1 MSTLHQRL
9 LPRSPQARR
18 MLALAILVTVIVLP
32 IMAIAALAWT
42 GHRHYDDATF
52 KMTRQLKS
60 QSSANAARP
69 QLLETVELL
78 KGKDIKKY
86 FLKGG
91 TPALAGAELQE
102 VVKAIAEQNSGRVL
116 SVQSLPHKDADGYR
130 QLSASVQMSVSVPN
144 LRTILYTLE
153 SKEPYIFVDG
163 LKITSQAGFGFKP
176 APGAPEV
183 EHFVQ
188 MDVTGIAPLAVV
200 DVPASTSPASAGKAS
215 TNAETR
221 KPVGGKT

>member
-1 MSTLHQRL
+1 MSTLRQRL
-9 LPRSPQARR
+9 SPRGRR
-18 MLALAILVTVIVLP
+18 LLAIGILAAIILLP
-32 IMAIAALAWT
+32 IAGIAALAWT
-42 GHRHYDDATF
+42 GHRHYDDALF

-69 QLLETVELL
+69 QMLETVELL

-102 VVKAIAEQNSGRVL
+102 LVKSIAEQNSGRVL

-130 QLSASVQMSVSVPN
+130 QLSATVQMSVSVPN
-144 LRTILYTLE
+144 LRSILYALE
-153 SKEPYIFVDG
+153 SREPYIFVDG
-163 LKITSQAGFGFKP
+163 LKVTSQAGFGFKP

-188 MDVTGIAPLAVV
+188 MDVSGIAPLAVV
-200 DVPASTSPASAGKAS
+200 EAPTTTTSASAGKSPAITEPKKS
-215 TNAETR
+215 A
-221 KPVGGKT
+221 GGKT

>member
-1 MSTLHQRL
+1 MSTLRQRV

-18 MLALAILVTVIVLP
+18 MLAVGILVAVIVLP
-32 IMAIAALAWT
+32 IAAIAALAWT
-42 GHRHYDDATF
+42 GHLHYDDATF
-52 KMTRQLKS
+52 TMTRQLKS

-91 TPALAGAELQE
+91 TAALAGAELQE
-102 VVKAIAEQNSGRVL
+102 MVKAIAEQNSGRVL

-163 LKITSQAGFGFKP
+163 LKVTSQAGFGFKP

-188 MDVTGIAPLAVV
+188 MDVSGIAPLAVV
-200 DVPASTSPASAGKAS
+200 EAAPAIAPAPTGAAPKSAG
-215 TNAETR
+215 
-221 KPVGGKT
+221 GKS

>member
-1 MSTLHQRL
+1 MSTLRQRL
-9 LPRSPQARR
+9 SPRGRR
-18 MLALAILVTVIVLP
+18 MLATSILVTVILLP
-32 IMAIAALAWT
+32 IAGVAALAWT
-42 GHRHYDDATF
+42 GHRHYDDALF

-69 QLLETVELL
+69 QMLETVELL

-102 VVKAIAEQNSGRVL
+102 LVKSMAEQNSGRVL
-116 SVQSLPHKDADGYR
+116 SVQSLPYKDADGYR
-130 QLSASVQMSVSVPN
+130 QLSATLQMSVSVPN
-144 LRTILYTLE
+144 LRSILYALE
-153 SKEPYIFVDG
+153 TREPYIFVDG
-163 LKITSQAGFGFKP
+163 LKVTSQAGFGFKL

-188 MDVTGIAPLAVV
+188 MDVSGIAPLAVAEAAA
-200 DVPASTSPASAGKAS
+200 PTPLAASAGKS
-215 TNAETR
+215 TTNAEPK
-221 KPVGGKT
+221 KPAGGKT

>member
-1 MSTLHQRL
+1 MSTLRQRL
-9 LPRSPQARR
+9 SPRGRR
-18 MLALAILVTVIVLP
+18 LLAISILAAIILLP
-32 IMAIAALAWT
+32 IAGIAALAWT
-42 GHRHYDDATF
+42 GHRHYDDALF

-69 QLLETVELL
+69 QMLETVELL

-102 VVKAIAEQNSGRVL
+102 LVKSIAEQNSGRVL

-130 QLSASVQMSVSVPN
+130 QLSATVQMSISVPN
-144 LRTILYTLE
+144 LRSILYALE
-153 SKEPYIFVDG
+153 SREPYIFVDG
-163 LKITSQAGFGFKP
+163 LKVTSQAGFGFKP

-188 MDVTGIAPLAVV
+188 MDVSGIAPLAVV
-200 DVPASTSPASAGKAS
+200 EAPTTTTSASAGKSPANTEPKKS
-215 TNAETR
+215 A
-221 KPVGGKT
+221 GGKT